1 MINLNKYIYN
11 YFLFLFS
18 LIPLSIVAGSAVSFI
33 NILLIDLSFIILL
46 VYNKNFSFL
55 KNKTIKYFL
64 ILYIY
69 LIFNSLISIDYS
81 ENFLRNFGFLRIIIL
96 FVAFNYFY
104 YQKFFFKKMFILWSL
119 IILIIIFDVFVE
131 YFYGRNILGYNSSG
145 YGQRIVSF
153 FKDEPVVGSYLY
165 GFFFILIGFF
175 LNQKKEYRYY
185 TFFFIFLFLIS
196 ILLTLE
202 RSTSIKALIGIVFFI
217 LLYKEVNLKSKMLFF
232 SFILLMIFTFISNFP
247 IAKHR
252 YTNQILNQKSVYFEL
267 YQSGFQVFSN
277 NKIFGVG
284 NKNYRIATCN
294 QDKIVSASDQDKDK
308 YICNT
313 HPHQIYFEMLSEHGL
328 IGTIVTLLIFY
339 KLIFSK
345 ISKTILE
352 KNYLKIGAL
361 IYLTLVFL
369 PIIPSGAFFGSFP
382 LTLFAI
388 NLSLFYAFDENMN
401 VFKPK

>member
-1 MINLNKYIYN
+1 MNLNKYTYN
-11 YFLFLFS
+11 YFLFLFA
-18 LIPLSIVAGSAVSFI
+18 LIPLTIVAGAAVSFI
-33 NILLIDLSFIILL
+33 NILIIDLSFVVLL
-46 VYNKNFSFL
+46 FYKKNFFFL
-55 KNKTIKYFL
+55 KNRTIIYLL

-69 LIFNSLISIDYS
+69 LLFNSFISIDYS
-81 ENFLRNFGFLRIIIL
+81 ESFLRNLGFLRIIIL

-119 IILIIIFDVFVE
+119 IVLIIIFDVFVE

-185 TFFFIFLFLIS
+185 TFLFIFLFLIS
-196 ILLTLE
+196 ILFTLE
-202 RSTSIKALIGIVFFI
+202 RSTSIKALIGITFFI
-217 LLYKEVNLKSKMLFF
+217 LLYKEVNLKNKMLFF
-232 SFILLMIFTFISNFP
+232 SLIFLMIFTFITNFP

-294 QDKIVSASDQDKDK
+294 QDEIDSNSDQDKDK

-328 IGTIVTLLIFY
+328 IGTIIMLLIFY

-345 ISKTILE
+345 ISSTIQE
-352 KNYLKIGAL
+352 KNYLKIGTL

-401 VFKPK
+401 IFKTK

>member
-1 MINLNKYIYN
+1 MMNLNKYTYN
-11 YFLFLFS
+11 YFLFLFA
-18 LIPLSIVAGSAVSFI
+18 LIPLTIVAGAAVSFI
-33 NILLIDLSFIILL
+33 NILIIDLSFVVLL
-46 VYNKNFSFL
+46 FYKKNFFFL
-55 KNKTIKYFL
+55 KNRTIIYLL

-69 LIFNSLISIDYS
+69 LLFNSFISIDYS
-81 ENFLRNFGFLRIIIL
+81 ESFLRNLGFLRIIIL

-104 YQKFFFKKMFILWSL
+104 YQKFFFKKMFIFWSL
-119 IILIIIFDVFVE
+119 IILILIFDVFIE
-131 YFYGRNILGYNSSG
+131 YFYGKNILGYNSSG

-153 FKDEPVVGSYLY
+153 FKDEPVVGSYLC

-185 TFFFIFLFLIS
+185 TFLFIFLFLIS
-196 ILLTLE
+196 ILFTLE
-202 RSTSIKALIGIVFFI
+202 RSTSIKALIGITFFI
-217 LLYKEVNLKSKMLFF
+217 LLYKEVNLKNKMLFF
-232 SFILLMIFTFISNFP
+232 SLIFLMIFTFITNFP

-294 QDKIVSASDQDKDK
+294 QDEIDSNSDQDKDK

-328 IGTIVTLLIFY
+328 IGTIIMLLIFY

-345 ISKTILE
+345 ISSTIQE
-352 KNYLKIGAL
+352 KNYLKIGTL

-401 VFKPK
+401 IFKTK

>member
-1 MINLNKYIYN
+1 MMNLNKYTYN
-11 YFLFLFS
+11 YFLFLFA
-18 LIPLSIVAGSAVSFI
+18 LIPLTIVAGAAVSFI
-33 NILLIDLSFIILL
+33 NILIIDLSFVVLL
-46 VYNKNFSFL
+46 FYKKNFFFL
-55 KNKTIKYFL
+55 KNRTIIYLL

-69 LIFNSLISIDYS
+69 LLFNSFISIDYS
-81 ENFLRNFGFLRIIIL
+81 ESFLRNLCFLRIIIL

-104 YQKFFFKKMFILWSL
+104 YQKFFFKKMFIFWSL
-119 IILIIIFDVFVE
+119 IILILIFDVFIE
-131 YFYGRNILGYNSSG
+131 YFYGKNILGYNSSG

-185 TFFFIFLFLIS
+185 TFLFIFLFLIS
-196 ILLTLE
+196 ILFTLE
-202 RSTSIKALIGIVFFI
+202 RSTSIKALIGITFFI
-217 LLYKEVNLKSKMLFF
+217 LLYKEVNLKNKMLFF
-232 SFILLMIFTFISNFP
+232 SLIFLMIFTFITNFP

-294 QDKIVSASDQDKDK
+294 QDEIDSNSDQDKDK

-328 IGTIVTLLIFY
+328 IGTIIMLLIFY

-345 ISKTILE
+345 ISSTIQE
-352 KNYLKIGAL
+352 KNYLKIGTL

-401 VFKPK
+401 IFKTK